1 MVNEISTSNGQPV
14 IFVPL
19 VFIVLVTAAKD
30 LFEDISRRN
39 SDKQENESSCWRLE
53 KTGLEEVHWED
64 L

>member
-39 SDKQENESSCWRLE
+39 SDK
-53 KTGLEEVHWED
+53 
-64 L
+64 